1 MFNRMTVKDADVRGK
16 RVLVR
21 VDFNV
26 PLAGGSVTDDTRI
39 RAALPTIRFLVDHGA
54 RVILASHLGR
64 PKGEPDPEFSLRPV
78 RRALERLIG
87 RNVIFCPEAVGPEA
101 TAAAERMVDGEIL
114 MLENVRFYP
123 GEKANDPE
131 FARQL
136 ASLGEIFVND
146 AFGAAHRA
154 HASTAGVAQYLPA
167 YAGMLLSRELEMVSS
182 LTANPERPFVVILGG
197 SKVSEKIG
205 VIDRFLDIADA
216 ILIGGGMVFTFLAA
230 KGIPIGDSIVEPDW
244 VERAGEMLAK
254 AADSDCELIL
264 PVDFVVA
271 DAFAPDANTKIVGRE
286 EIPANTMG
294 LDIGPTTSEL
304 FKAEIE
310 RAHTVFWNGPMGV
323 FEMPA
328 FAKGTREVADSLSRN
343 SRAVSVVGGGDSAAA
358 LKAFGLEDR
367 VSFISTGGGAS
378 LKLIEG
384 EPLPGVEAL
393 LLKG

>member
-1 MFNRMTVKDADVRGK
+1 MFNRQTVKDADVRGK

-26 PLAGGSVTDDTRI
+26 PLSGGSVTDDTRI
-39 RAALPTIRFLVDHGA
+39 RAALPTIRYLVDHGA

-64 PKGEPDPEFSLRPV
+64 PKGEPDPAFSLRPV

-87 RNVIFCPEAVGPEA
+87 RNVVFVPEAIGEAA
-101 TAAAERMVDGEIL
+101 TAAVERMVDGEIV

-123 GEKANDPE
+123 GEKANDPD
-131 FARQL
+131 FAREL
-136 ASLGEIFVND
+136 ATLADIYVND

-154 HASTAGVAQYLPA
+154 HASTAGVADYLPA

-182 LTANPERPFVVILGG
+182 LIADPDRPFAVILGG

-205 VIDRFLDIADA
+205 VIDRFLDIADS

-230 KGIPIGDSIVEPDW
+230 KGIGIGDSIVEPDW
-244 VERAGEMLAK
+244 VERAGEMLEK
-254 AADSDCELIL
+254 AADSKCDLIL

-286 EIPANTMG
+286 EIPDGMMG

-304 FKAEIE
+304 FKSEIE

-328 FAKGTREVADSLSRN
+328 FATGTREVAEALGRN

-378 LKLIEG
+378 LKLLEG
-384 EPLPGVEAL
+384 SPLPGVETL
-393 LLKG
+393 LLRP